1 MMVNDSAVI
10 GLSLP
15 CEGEKLV
22 ACVVLRDGGSLD
34 LAQLQAF
41 CEPSLAR
48 HKWPTQLFI
57 LDNLARTVVDKVDK
71 KQLHKQLSNLIPKS

>member
-1 MMVNDSAVI
+1 MVNDSAVI

-41 CEPSLAR
+41 CEPSFVR
-48 HKWPTQLFI
+48 HKWPTHLFI
-57 LDNLARTVVDKVDK
+57 LDSLPRTVVDKVDK
-71 KQLHKQLSNLIPKS
+71 KQLRKQLSNLIPKG